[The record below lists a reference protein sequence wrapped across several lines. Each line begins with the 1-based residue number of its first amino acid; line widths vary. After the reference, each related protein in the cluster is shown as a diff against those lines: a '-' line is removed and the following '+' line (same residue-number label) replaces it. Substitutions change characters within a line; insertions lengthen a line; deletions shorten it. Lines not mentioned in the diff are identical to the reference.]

1 VKPLRIPKNNKKIF
15 GVCGAFAE
23 SFGIDATLVRIAWAC
38 FAIFAGTGL
47 LAYLICWLIIP
58 NEE

>member
-1 VKPLRIPKNNKKIF
+1 MKPLRLSKNNKKIF

-23 SFGIDATLVRIAWAC
+23 SFGIDATLVRIIWAC
-38 FAIFAGTGL
+38 LIVFAGTGL
-47 LAYLICWLIIP
+47 LAYLICWLVIP